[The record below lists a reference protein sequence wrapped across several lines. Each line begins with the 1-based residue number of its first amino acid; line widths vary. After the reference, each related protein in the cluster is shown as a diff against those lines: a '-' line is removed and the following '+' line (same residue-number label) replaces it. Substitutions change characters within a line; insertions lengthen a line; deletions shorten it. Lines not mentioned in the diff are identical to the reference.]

1 MKIEEPDNKSST
13 TYSTHNKV
21 YFDKKLFSD
30 LSFICSDGV
39 RIQAHRF
46 AIFPSSSIWKN
57 MINIGPNSIIQIS
70 DIDSTTMNEILRYIY
85 VEEVNDI
92 DKFAPKLIYGAQKY
106 KLDELK
112 KLSVAT
118 MIKNLS
124 IENAVDYFLL
134 AYKYDVKDLLSQC
147 INFIKM

>member
-1 MKIEEPDNKSST
+1 MSP
-13 TYSTHNKV
+13 
-21 YFDKKLFSD
+21 
-30 LSFICSDGV
+30 
-39 RIQAHRF
+39 R
-46 AIFPSSSIWKN
+46 
-57 MINIGPNSIIQIS
+57 
-70 DIDSTTMNEILRYIY
+70 NEILRYIY
-85 VEEVNDI
+85 IEEVNDI

-134 AYKYDVKDLLSQC
+134 AYKYDVKYLLSQC